1 VPYFFFLSYA
11 RGDDDQFV
19 EQFYHDLSGEVRN
32 FAGLSPDEEVGF
44 FDAHSIEWGA
54 PWSTRLVEALSSCR
68 SFLALCSPRYFLS
81 EPCGKEWAF
90 FADRLRHH
98 EQATTQQ
105 LSALIPVVWLPSRR
119 MHPLAQAVQ
128 YHTEELGDVYR
139 RDGMRQLIRLQRN
152 RDAYLHSISLL
163 ARRIVENA
171 ETSQMPPSR
180 VKADFHQLHNAFGP
194 EPAVPQSALP
204 DEPRPL
210 PSAPPTSRYVHFI
223 VAAPARHELGAVR
236 RNLRFYGESPLD
248 WSPYLPTLDSP
259 IVDYARTIA
268 AEHSLESDVAGIDR
282 LPELFDKATVGNQ
295 IVVMLVDAW
304 ATRLNG
310 HRAALAECN
319 SRDAQADEPTTAV
332 MVPSNHADSETREH
346 WRQLSDSLRSI
357 LVNRVTSGD
366 DRMFRASILTHT
378 AFDADL
384 RVVLDVAQNRI
395 FVKGTVHQ
403 PPPDEP
409 AATRPILNF
418 PDLG

>member
-1 VPYFFFLSYA
+1 MPYFFFLSYA

-54 PWSTRLVEALSSCR
+54 PWSTRLIEALSSSR

-90 FADRLRHH
+90 FADRLWQH
-98 EQATTQQ
+98 EQNTEQQ

-119 MHPLAQAVQ
+119 MHPKAQALQ

-180 VKADFHQLHNAFGP
+180 TKADFHQLNNAFGSEDQVTVRP
-194 EPAVPQSALP
+194 G
-204 DEPRPL
+204 EPRIAL
-210 PSAPPTSRYVHFI
+210 GDAATSRYVHFI
-223 VAAPARHELGAVR
+223 VAAPARHELGQLR
-236 RNLRFYGESPLD
+236 RNLRFYGDSPLD
-248 WSPYLPTLDSP
+248 WAPYQPTLESP

-268 AEHSLESDVAGIDR
+268 ADYSLESDVAGIDR
-282 LPELFDKATVGNQ
+282 LSELFDSASVNNQ
-295 IVVMLVDAW
+295 IVVLLVDAW
-304 ATRLNG
+304 GTRLNG

-319 SRDAQADEPTTAV
+319 TRDAQADEPTTAV

-346 WRQLSDSLRSI
+346 WLQLSDSLRSI
-357 LVNRVTSGD
+357 LVNRVASGD
-366 DRMFRASILTHT
+366 DRMFRPSILTHT

-395 FVKGTVHQ
+395 FVKGTVLQ

-409 AATRPILNF
+409 PATRPILNF